1 MRIGIGTTTRFHMF
15 DLARELRRLGE
26 DARLFTALPRFR
38 VERELLDAARTHP
51 SRLLWW
57 RAAGR
62 IPGLRDTNR
71 WENATFRDFGRWFG
85 RIAESARL
93 DVIDALDGLGLE
105 AGTRVQQN
113 GGVWICNRGSAHILT
128 QKQILTEEHERWGQP
143 MPRSY
148 FDPWMVDRG
157 LAEYAGAN
165 AIVVPSHFA
174 KRSFVE
180 RGIDAARVHVCPYG
194 VDLSMFRPE
203 EKQDQKFRAIF
214 VGAQS
219 IQKGIGYLMDAVRP
233 LAQAKSMELWL
244 VGAPTSDGKPILD
257 ANADLFVHQGVQ
269 PRDRLSW
276 FYSQASVL
284 VLTSVQEGLALV
296 QALAMACGVPVI
308 ATVNTGAED
317 LFTNGVEGFIVPPR
331 DALAIR
337 ERLEFLMENPRR
349 LRDMGA
355 AALDRVQQ
363 LGGWARYGR
372 LCRDVYRKITA
383 AGQPAIS
390 GAAH

>member
-1 MRIGIGTTTRFHMF
+1 MF
-15 DLARELRRLGE
+15 DLARELRRLGA
-26 DARLFTALPRFR
+26 DARLYTALPRFR
-38 VERELLDAARTHP
+38 VESELSAATWTHP

-57 RAAGR
+57 RLAGR
-62 IPGLRDTNR
+62 VPSLRDTNR
-71 WENATFRDFGRWFG
+71 WENGTFRDFGRWFG
-85 RIAESARL
+85 RVAKRDRL
-93 DVIDALDGLGLE
+93 DVVDALDGLGLE
-105 AGTRVQQN
+105 AGTRAQQS

-148 FDPWMVDRG
+148 FDSWMVDRC
-157 LAEYAGAN
+157 LSEYAGAD
-165 AIVVPSHFA
+165 AVVVPSHFA

-180 RGIDAARVHVCPYG
+180 RGHEESRVHVCPYG

-203 EKQDQKFRAIF
+203 ERHDRKFRAIF

-233 LAQAKSMELWL
+233 LAQSKRMELWL

-257 ANADLFVHQGVQ
+257 ANSSLFVHHGVQ
-269 PRDRLSW
+269 PRHRLSW

-284 VLTSVQEGLALV
+284 VLSSVQEGLALV
-296 QALAMACGVPVI
+296 QAQAMACGIPVI
-308 ATVNTGAED
+308 ATVNSGAED

-331 DALAIR
+331 DAFAIR

-349 LRDMGA
+349 LQDMGA

-363 LGGWARYGR
+363 LGGWSRYGQ
-372 LCRDVYRKITA
+372 LCRDVYQKVA
-383 AGQPAIS
+383 AARR
-390 GAAH
+390 AAVSRAAR